1 MRNLS
6 AALLIVLLAACG
18 GDSPT
23 VPPAPEPARPTTVT
37 VSPATVELTA
47 VGDTIR
53 LKAEVLDR
61 NGQPMAAAAVTWAN
75 NDTSVVTVDQSGLV
89 TASGNGTATI
99 TATSGAA
106 SGSAAVT
113 VVDPVD
119 RDRAALVA
127 LYHVTNGPSWVN
139 DDSWLTDAPLGD
151 WHGVTTDAS
160 GQVVWIDLSGTYD
173 GEKREWVRYGLAGP
187 IPPEL
192 GNLANLTELWL
203 YGNSLSGP
211 IPPEFGNLANLT
223 ELWLYGNSLSG
234 PIPPELGNLANLT
247 LLEVQNNTGMLGALP
262 TSLTNL
268 RDLRRLFADGTA
280 LCAPRDSVFQ
290 AWLQMIPEQRIAICS
305 G

>member
-1 MRNLS
+1 M
-6 AALLIVLLAACG
+6 
-18 GDSPT
+18 
-23 VPPAPEPARPTTVT
+23 
-37 VSPATVELTA
+37 
-47 VGDTIR
+47 
-53 LKAEVLDR
+53 
-61 NGQPMAAAAVTWAN
+61 
-75 NDTSVVTVDQSGLV
+75 

-192 GNLANLTELWL
+192 GNLANLTRLWL
-203 YGNSLSGP
+203 HS
-211 IPPEFGNLANLT
+211 
-223 ELWLYGNSLSG
+223 NSLSG

-247 LLEVQNNTGMLGALP
+247 LLEVQNNTGMSGALP